1 MIEVNKFKIGIFII
15 AGIIVALG
23 AIFLFGGSDLFN
35 EEVKLVTVYD
45 ESVQGLEK
53 GSQVKFRGVPV
64 GKVTEIAILQS
75 DSKIRIKMEID
86 PSAFVPHRVNS
97 AEIMVNSN
105 SNESNDLKM
114 FIKQQIKN
122 GLQVRMEFAG
132 ITGFKYVEL
141 NYFNAPSDK
150 LLPEPTG
157 LAYDEIYIAAAPSI
171 LSDAVHNISKSLE
184 NISKIRFDKISASLE
199 NSAAKINEFLDDDT
213 FQSTVANLKNI
224 TAKLDRAISE
234 EKLGKLLDD
243 IQKATNEI
251 QFLAAKVN
259 AESNISQTTNS
270 IRNAGI
276 AVSNTSE
283 TLENT
288 LYKLD
293 TTLDK
298 LSVLLNLLNENPS
311 ALIRGKEAKVSEIK

>member
-1 MIEVNKFKIGIFII
+1 MMEVNKFKIGIFVI
-15 AGIIVALG
+15 AGICAVLG
-23 AIFLFGGSDLFN
+23 AIFLFGGSDIFKK
-35 EEVKLVTVYD
+35 EVKLVTVYD

-53 GSQVKFRGVPV
+53 GSQVKFRGVPI
-64 GKVTEIAILQS
+64 GKVTEIAILQN

-86 PSAFVPHRVNS
+86 PSAFIPHRINS

-105 SNESNDLKM
+105 TRESNDLRM
-114 FIKQQIKN
+114 FIRQQIKK
-122 GLQVRMEFAG
+122 GLQLRMEFAG

-141 NYFNAPSDK
+141 NYFNAPADK

-157 LAYDEIYIAAAPSI
+157 LEYDEIYIPAAPSI
-171 LSDAVHNISKSLE
+171 LSDVIHNISKSLE

-213 FQSTVANLKNI
+213 FQDTVANLKNI
-224 TAKLDRAISE
+224 TSKLDRAVSE
-234 EKLGKLLDD
+234 EKLSKLLDD
-243 IQKATNEI
+243 IQKTTNEI
-251 QFLAAKVN
+251 QKLAAKVN
-259 AESNISQTTNS
+259 AESNIEKTTNS
-270 IRNAGI
+270 LRNAGI

-283 TLENT
+283 SLENT

>member
-1 MIEVNKFKIGIFII
+1 MMEVNKFKIGIFVI
-15 AGIIVALG
+15 AGICAVLG
-23 AIFLFGGSDLFN
+23 AIFLFGGSDIFKK
-35 EEVKLVTVYD
+35 EVKLVTVYD

-53 GSQVKFRGVPV
+53 GSQVKFRGVPI
-64 GKVTEIAILQS
+64 GKVTEIAILQN

-86 PSAFVPHRVNS
+86 PSAFIPHRINS

-105 SNESNDLKM
+105 TRESNDLRM
-114 FIKQQIKN
+114 FIRQQIKK
-122 GLQVRMEFAG
+122 GLQLRMEFAG

-141 NYFNAPSDK
+141 NYFNAPADK

-157 LAYDEIYIAAAPSI
+157 LEYDEIYIPAAPSI
-171 LSDAVHNISKSLE
+171 LSDVIHNISKSLE

-213 FQSTVANLKNI
+213 FQDTVANLKSI
-224 TAKLDRAISE
+224 TSKLDHAISE
-234 EKLGKLLDD
+234 EKLSKLLDD
-243 IQKATNEI
+243 IQKTTTEI
-251 QFLAAKVN
+251 QKLAVKVN
-259 AESNISQTTNS
+259 TESNIEKTTNS
-270 IRNAGI
+270 IRNAGV

-293 TTLDK
+293 TALDK

-311 ALIRGKEAKVSEIK
+311 ALIRGKEAKTSEIK